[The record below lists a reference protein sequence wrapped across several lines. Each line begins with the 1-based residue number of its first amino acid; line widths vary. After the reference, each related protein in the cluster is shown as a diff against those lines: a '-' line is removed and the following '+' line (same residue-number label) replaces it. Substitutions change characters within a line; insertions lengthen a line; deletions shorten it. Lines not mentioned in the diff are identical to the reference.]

1 MEERYVLAL
10 YESDPGYLQGIE
22 QELCLALDQEALDLE
37 ETPEGEQDL
46 PF

>member
-10 YESDPGYLQGIE
+10 YEGDHDYLQGIE
-22 QELCLALDQEALDLE
+22 QELCLALDQEALDLQE
-37 ETPEGEQDL
+37 KPEGEQEL